1 MSTGCNR
8 EWARRLQLVTNHHY
22 SCNTKDLEAGS
33 FLDLPILDHLIYSD
47 QGYYSFADEGML

>member
-1 MSTGCNR
+1 MKQVWIRVVAFEVQNIQV
-8 EWARRLQLVTNHHY
+8 LKKL
-22 SCNTKDLEAGS
+22 KEAGN